1 MTANTATT
9 RQWIRQC
16 KLLIGT
22 GSGEWL
28 DVSEM
33 HIKFETTQALSSAP
47 GKALIRIYNLSDG
60 TSKKVQEEGAPVQL
74 MAGYGGNVGLIF
86 SGSCAQIRRGRESGT
101 DKYLELTCQDGD
113 LAMQYATINRS
124 LSAGWT
130 QRDALGAAHDS
141 LKAHGVDPGY
151 TGGLFEHKMPRG
163 KAIFGA
169 ARDHLDDWGRSVGM
183 DWAIR
188 DGQLNCIPATE
199 TAPGAAFELTPKTG
213 LIGMPAQTVD
223 GITLRS
229 LLNPMLRAGQQVH
242 LSHNLIVDGKQDPTY
257 TAPPIFYAPTDLDGF
272 YKIYNSRVVGDT
284 RGNDWYSDCVCVAM
298 DKNTAPISGLFVN
311 TVANKGY

>member
-1 MTANTATT
+1 
-9 RQWIRQC
+9 
-16 KLLIGT
+16 
-22 GSGEWL
+22 
-28 DVSEM
+28 
-33 HIKFETTQALSSAP
+33 
-47 GKALIRIYNLSDG
+47 
-60 TSKKVQEEGAPVQL
+60 
-74 MAGYGGNVGLIF
+74 
-86 SGSCAQIRRGRESGT
+86 
-101 DKYLELTCQDGD
+101 
-113 LAMQYATINRS
+113 MQYATINRS

-199 TAPGAAFELTPKTG
+199 TAPGAAFELTPETG

-242 LSHNLIVDGKQDPTY
+242 LSHDLIVEGKQDPTY

>member
-1 MTANTATT
+1 MSANDVSH
-9 RQWIRQC
+9 RQWIRQL

-22 GSGEWL
+22 EGEQWL
-28 DVSEM
+28 DVSDLRVR
-33 HIKFETTQALSSAP
+33 FETTQALSSAP
-47 GKALIRIYNLSDG
+47 GKAIIRVYNLADA
-60 TSKKVQEEGAPVQL
+60 TSKKVQAEGAPVQL
-74 MAGYGGNVGLIF
+74 IAGYGGNVGLIF

-188 DGQLNCIPATE
+188 DGQLNCIPAAE
-199 TAPGAAFELTPKTG
+199 TAPGAAFELTPSTG
-213 LIGMPAQTVD
+213 LIDTPTQTVD
-223 GITLRS
+223 GITFRS

-242 LSHNLIVDGKQDPTY
+242 LSHDLIASGAQTPTY
-257 TAPPIFYAPTDLDGF
+257 GAQTFYAPTDLDGF